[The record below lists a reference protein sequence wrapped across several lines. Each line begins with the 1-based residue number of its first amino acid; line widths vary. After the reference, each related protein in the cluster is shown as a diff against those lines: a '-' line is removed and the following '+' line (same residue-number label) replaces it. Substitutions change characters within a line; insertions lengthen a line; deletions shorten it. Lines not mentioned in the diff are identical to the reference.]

1 MEQSFFYDYFNM
13 PFGGLDFKH
22 MLLKKS
28 FIRGIIPFVIMTTLS
43 IIMNYQ
49 GIDAFQVRSTFI
61 VGLIITVV
69 AAASVIYENDKW
81 SIRKQTVVHFL
92 IMLITVLPCLL
103 VSGWFESNNPLDYL
117 KVFGYF
123 LLTGV
128 VIFSVMYFLF
138 TKIVNRKNPLII
150 RGEKSEGYEA
160 LLLIQHDI
168 YRTTVSQMENE

>member
-1 MEQSFFYDYFNM
+1 MEQSFFYDSFNR

-28 FIRGIIPFVIMTTLS
+28 FTRGIIPFVTMTTLS

-81 SIRKQTVVHFL
+81 SIRKKTVVHFL

-103 VSGWFESNNPLDYL
+103 VSGWFELNNPLDYL
-117 KVFGYF
+117 EVFGYF

-138 TKIVNRKNPLII
+138 TKIVNRK
-150 RGEKSEGYEA
+150 KSPD
-160 LLLIQHDI
+160 H
-168 YRTTVSQMENE
+168 

>member
-28 FIRGIIPFVIMTTLS
+28 FIRGIIPFAIMTTLS

-103 VSGWFESNNPLDYL
+103 VSGWFELNNPLDYL
-117 KVFGYF
+117 EVFGYF

-128 VIFSVMYFLF
+128 AIFSVMYFLF
-138 TKIVNRKNPLII
+138 TKIVNRK
-150 RGEKSEGYEA
+150 KSPD
-160 LLLIQHDI
+160 H
-168 YRTTVSQMENE
+168 